1 MRVLIIEDD
10 PAFRS
15 ILIPRLRA
23 VGKSERVGPLEISI
37 AETVAEGRRLLT
49 QAPAYTLVISDYRLP
64 DGTGSEL
71 VPLATGPFHLVSSS
85 PATAP
90 GASDKWDMLWALD
103 RLLCQDLKRDDR
115 PLHCMPTRK
124 TNANGVATDSK
135 TCFAEI
141 MLASLIPPRQERP

>member
-103 RLLCQDLKRDDR
+103 RLLREAAQCQRVARAARHRRR
-115 PLHCMPTRK
+115 PPARFGRAPGDTTPSDTAPDHARS
-124 TNANGVATDSK
+124 ATG
-135 TCFAEI
+135 
-141 MLASLIPPRQERP
+141 